1 MVSTRRS
8 GKESEVVCKP
18 DQNVKKCK
26 TFYKRKKLLRG
37 HQQQQED
44 HLVTPPVT
52 SRQEKEAQVQNMGG
66 EEVMPLDISSDEE
79 ETKPQV
85 DHLSMLMSVSRQY
98 FHLETSQ
105 KNLEILMAAAVV
117 LKDELVSHLEKT
129 AHKLNI
135 ADMVRSANK
144 CFTGLKSLKVDYGAF
159 SGEVR
164 KLIEYLQEL
173 QKANEKNTCT
183 DLGLTVAYEK
193 SLSDFHEAMEELITA
208 GCNLSNAKT
217 SYDSAIERIEMLKRM
232 LQRAEEEATRGRIE
246 IEKLTSKRDDFEE
259 SFSLAGRSK
268 ERYEKIQSSFSRLRD
283 LDNKH
288 EAANAYAD
296 AAHCYR
302 RDITRRAKLVSY

>member
-1 MVSTRRS
+1 MVFTRTRRS

-18 DQNVKKCK
+18 EQKIKKCK
-26 TFYKRKKLLRG
+26 TTFKRKKLQRG

-44 HLVTPPVT
+44 RLVTPSTT
-52 SRQEKEAQVQNMGG
+52 SRQEKETQIENMGG

-85 DHLSMLMSVSRQY
+85 DHLSMLMSVSRQP
-98 FHLETSQ
+98 FHIETSQ

-129 AHKLNI
+129 AHKLDI

-159 SGEVR
+159 HGEVR
-164 KLIEYLQEL
+164 KLIEYFKEL

-183 DLGLTVAYEK
+183 DLGLPVAYEK

-208 GCNLSNAKT
+208 GCNLSNTKT
-217 SYDSAIERIEMLKRM
+217 SYDSAVERIEMLKRM
-232 LQRAEEEATRGRIE
+232 LHRAEEEATLGRVE
-246 IEKLTSKRDDFEE
+246 IEKLTSKRDRCDEA
-259 SFSLAGRSK
+259 FSLAGRGK
-268 ERYEKIQSSFSRLRD
+268 ERYEKIQNSFSRLRD
-283 LDNKH
+283 L
-288 EAANAYAD
+288 
-296 AAHCYR
+296 
-302 RDITRRAKLVSY
+302 V